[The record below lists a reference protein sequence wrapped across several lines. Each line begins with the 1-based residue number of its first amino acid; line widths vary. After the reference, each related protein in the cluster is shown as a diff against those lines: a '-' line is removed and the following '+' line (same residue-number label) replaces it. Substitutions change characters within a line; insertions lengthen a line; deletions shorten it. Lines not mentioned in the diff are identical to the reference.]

1 MRSPHPPCLTGARR
15 GRLARWA
22 TTLAS
27 LATIAASA
35 ALVGALPAP
44 VHAQAAAAGKSPRIA
59 IALFGP
65 HLSLQQVIDGF
76 KQELAARGFQPTY
89 DEGNVNFD
97 RSLVPQF
104 LNRLA
109 ASEPDLMLTIT
120 TPMTQSARQILANRS
135 FPIVFAPVTDPVA
148 AKLVPSWDKGDTLM
162 TGASNLPDLGA
173 TCDFIRALVPTAKRL
188 GILYNP
194 GDDSDVTFVER
205 LEKTAPKH
213 GLELVKVG
221 VDNANDIPVRLQSLQ
236 GRADALFIPASSL
249 LQPAGATIAAVANRI
264 RMPVFNSNTAQIR
277 DHQMLAAYSVDWKKV
292 GINAGAVAAEILGGK
307 SPAEVPVRL
316 PRPEDHEVVISGQRM
331 KALGLTLPAS
341 LKDCNC
347 VVE

>member
-1 MRSPHPPCLTGARR
+1 MTSSYSTLSDGHRPPARR
-15 GRLARWA
+15 MLA
-22 TTLAS
+22 LAAAAAVA
-27 LATIAASA
+27 LATLVAAPTAS
-35 ALVGALPAP
+35 
-44 VHAQAAAAGKSPRIA
+44 AQAAAGGKSPRIA

-76 KQELAARGFQPTY
+76 KQELAAQGIQATY

-109 ASEPDLMLTIT
+109 ASNPDLMLTIT
-120 TPMTQSARQILANRS
+120 TPLTQSARQILANRS

-162 TGASNLPDLGA
+162 SGASNLPDLGA
-173 TCDFIRALVPTAKRL
+173 TCDFIRTLVPGAKRL

-205 LEKTAPKH
+205 LEQTAPKH
-213 GLELVKVG
+213 GLALVKVG

-292 GINAGAVAAEILGGK
+292 GINAGAVAAEILKGK
-307 SPAEVPVRL
+307 PPAEVPVRL
-316 PRPEDHEVVISGQRM
+316 PRPEDHEIVISGQRM

-341 LKDCNC
+341 LQNCNC